1 MYGPNCSL
9 SCKITMFLNWCS
21 SMNYKKFIPFGFF
34 ILIYSAALAQNAQI
48 SLTHTGYGQTQRDAV
63 FSIRNTGDIALTN
76 ITISIDGQAYTTL
89 KGVIGPEKAFM
100 KTLNLE
106 PGQHLI
112 EISTPEKAYDSLRL
126 NISGIV
132 EKPSVKG
139 GETKS
144 FLQENM
150 LYISAVILVVI
161 FVIVLWFFTKKPK
174 LDL

>member
-1 MYGPNCSL
+1 
-9 SCKITMFLNWCS
+9 
-21 SMNYKKFIPFGFF
+21 MNYKKFIPFGFF
-34 ILIYSAALAQNAQI
+34 LLFYSVVFAQNTQI
-48 SLTHTGYGQTQRDAV
+48 SLTHTGYGETLRDAV
-63 FSIRNTGDIALTN
+63 FSIRNTGDTALTN
-76 ITISIDGQAYTTL
+76 ITISVDGQPYTTI

-100 KTLNLE
+100 KTLHLE

-132 EKPSVKG
+132 EKPVVKT

-150 LYISAVILVVI
+150 MYIGAVILVVI